1 MKGGE
6 CWSVYDLLLRG
17 GTVIDGT
24 GRPRFRADVA
34 VVDDRIAEVGLELGA
49 AEVVREVPGLIVAPG
64 FIDIHSHSGPAL
76 LVEPR
81 PESQITQGVTTEV
94 GGNCGLSFVPWTPE
108 EARRTADEFEERY
121 GQRYEWQTLDQ
132 LLALL
137 EQGRLVANFAT
148 YIGHGD
154 VRAAVMGWEQRPST
168 AEERA
173 AMKRRVAEAL
183 EAGAWGL
190 STGLIYPPGCYAT
203 TAEIVELSRVAAR
216 YGGLYATHLRNEGDH
231 LLEALEEAL
240 KIGREADIPVQIS
253 HHKAVGRANWGRVE
267 QSLARLE
274 AARAAGQD
282 VTCDQYPYVATSTS
296 LRTLIPKW
304 AHEGGT
310 EALLARLA
318 DPPTV
323 ARIRAEVLTE
333 YPEQDAWER
342 IFVSEVGSP
351 ECKEWEGRSLAEIG
365 ALWGED
371 PLTALIRLLREDR
384 ARCGMV
390 HFAMCEEDVERVL
403 QHETTMIGSDSS
415 ARATRGPLR
424 RGRPHPRCFG
434 TFPRVLGRYVRERG
448 LLTLEEA
455 VHKMTGRPAARLGLR
470 GRGTLARGQYADL
483 VVFDPQRIR
492 DRATFAEP
500 YQLAEGIH
508 AVYVNGQL
516 VVQDGQPTGVLPGRV
531 LRRE

>member
-1 MKGGE
+1 M
-6 CWSVYDLLLRG
+6 YDLLLRG
-17 GTVIDGT
+17 GVVLDGT

-34 VVDDRIAEVGLELGA
+34 VVGDRIAEVGLDLGPA
-49 AEVVREVPGLIVAPG
+49 AAVREVPGLIVAPG

-81 PESQITQGVTTEV
+81 PESQISQGVTTEV
-94 GGNCGLSFVPWTPE
+94 GGNCGFSFVPWTPE

-121 GQRYEWQTLDQ
+121 GRRYEWQTMDQ

-137 EQGRLVANFAT
+137 EQGGLVANFAT

-154 VRAAVMGWEQRPST
+154 VRAAAVGWEQRPPT
-168 AEERA
+168 AEEMA
-173 AMKRRVAEAL
+173 TMKRLVAEAL

-203 TAEIVELSRVAAR
+203 TAEIVELSRVVAR
-216 YGGLYATHLRNEGDH
+216 YGGLYATHLRNESDH
-231 LLEALEEAL
+231 LLEAVQEAL
-240 KIGREADIPVQIS
+240 EIGREAGIPVQIS

-267 QSLARLE
+267 QSLACLE

-318 DPPTV
+318 DSQAV
-323 ARIRAEVLTE
+323 ARIQAELRAE
-333 YPEQDAWER
+333 YPEEDAWER
-342 IFVSEVGSP
+342 IFVSEVRGP
-351 ECKEWEGRSLAEIG
+351 EGKECEGRSLAEIG

-371 PLTALIRLLREDR
+371 PLAALIRLLREDR
-384 ARCGMV
+384 ARCSMV
-390 HFAMCEEDVERVL
+390 NFAMCEEDVERVL
-403 QHETTMIGSDSS
+403 QHGTTMVGSDSS
-415 ARATRGPLR
+415 ARATQGPLR
-424 RGRPHPRCFG
+424 RGRPHPRGFG
-434 TFPRVLGRYVRERG
+434 TFPRVLGVYVRERG
-448 LLTLEEA
+448 VLTLEEA
-455 VHKMTGRPAARLGLR
+455 VHKMTGQPAARLGLP
-470 GRGTLARGQYADL
+470 GRGTIARGHYADL
-483 VVFDPQRIR
+483 VVFDPQRVR

-516 VVQDGQPTGVLPGRV
+516 VFQDGRATGALPGRV